1 MFSYES
7 QREGS
12 TFGHGNA
19 TRGFQ
24 FGALYC
30 GAARSGPKEPGRSP
44 RSTPRTAA
52 RAGVGPAGRRAGRLP
67 KASLGGRSREPSAQT
82 P

>member
-12 TFGHGNA
+12 TFGHGDA
-19 TRGFQ
+19 TRGFH

-30 GAARSGPKEPGRSP
+30 SAAKPSSGTKDGTVRPTGEGPLP
-44 RSTPRTAA
+44 
-52 RAGVGPAGRRAGRLP
+52 VGDPPTG
-67 KASLGGRSREPSAQT
+67 
-82 P
+82 